1 MTLTALGLTISV
13 LIALG
18 GTYVAIR
25 ARALRIAMNGLDGG
39 QLMAVLSRIIKV
51 VVLAMWFGSLRL
63 LLRVIDDQG
72 RDTGVAQTLL
82 STVSSIMVLAVL
94 AWALIRVRNFHEDS

>member
-1 MTLTALGLTISV
+1 MTLTALGLIVSV
-13 LIALG
+13 VIALG

-25 ARALRIAMNGLDGG
+25 ARSLRIAMTGLDGG

-51 VVLAMWFGSLRL
+51 VVLAMWFGSLRI

-72 RDTGVAQTLL
+72 RDTGVAQTIL
-82 STVSSIMVLAVL
+82 STISSVMVLGVL
-94 AWALIRVRNFHEDS
+94 IWALIRVRNFHQHS